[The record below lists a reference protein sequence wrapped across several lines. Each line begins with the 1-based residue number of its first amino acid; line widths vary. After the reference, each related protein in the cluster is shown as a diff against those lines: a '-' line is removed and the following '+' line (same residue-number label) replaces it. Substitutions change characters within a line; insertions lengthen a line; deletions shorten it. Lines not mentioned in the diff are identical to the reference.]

1 MLANENL
8 LDKPPKLVV
17 FLVIDQGTPDLLNKY
32 DKLYSGGLRFLVDNG
47 VNFTQT
53 YHDYSNTSTG
63 PGHFVLASGM
73 HPGPVGIIGNQWYDR
88 SLGRGW
94 YCAEDT
100 ISYDL
105 ISKNKASS
113 YRNIQATALGD
124 WLKSQNPKSK
134 VVSLSGKDRSAVM
147 MGGKNPD
154 GVFWYNKKGSF
165 TSSSY
170 YIKKI
175 PFWLRKFNKD
185 MGVKFYTDST
195 WSFLKNKNIYDE
207 NARSDYFYGE
217 NDWTTSDG
225 YNPSFPI
232 IFKDIQIDRL
242 LNLFYVTP
250 FGDRSLLELSSLAIK
265 KYKLGKDDNTDL
277 LFIGLSA
284 ADGVGHSFGPY
295 SQEQLDNLL
304 RLDKNL
310 GHFIDNVDQKIGNSN
325 VLYVLTSDHGVI
337 ELPEYLKDKGF
348 TSGRIPSA
356 VRDSIIAKT
365 LTKIDSDYGEN
376 KVNRYGYGFYYN
388 DSIQKKE
395 RNEISQLL
403 KKEMIKIPG
412 IGMVLTKDEIIFS
425 NDDKINLRLKNM
437 IHPIKS
443 PDVIIIPKRFW
454 STRSQAGASHGTP
467 YDYDSHIPFFISSE
481 GLKKI
486 SIETRISS
494 IDIAPTVSSIIKVT
508 VPDNVNGKSVKI
520 FYKD

>member
-1 MLANENL
+1 M
-8 LDKPPKLVV
+8 DKPPKLVV

-100 ISYDL
+100 LSYDL

-113 YRNIQATALGD
+113 YRNVQATALGD

-250 FGDRSLLELSSLAIK
+250 FGDRSLLELSNLAIK

-310 GHFIDNVDQKIGNSN
+310 GHFIENVDQKIGNSN

-376 KVNRYGYGFYYN
+376 KVNRYGYGFYYD

-395 RNEISQLL
+395 RNKISQLI

-412 IGMVLTKDEIIFS
+412 IGMVLTKDEIISS

-443 PDVIIIPKRFW
+443 PDVLMIPKRFW

-467 YDYDSHIPFFISSE
+467 YDYDSHIPFFISSK
-481 GLKKI
+481 GLKK
-486 SIETRISS
+486 SQ
-494 IDIAPTVSSIIKVT
+494 
-508 VPDNVNGKSVKI
+508 
-520 FYKD
+520 